1 MKITLTLTEEVKQP
15 GREWAKLHRIIPDEI
30 AGRKNS

>member
-1 MKITLTLTEEVKQP
+1 MKITVTLTEEVKQP
-15 GREWAKLHRIIPDEI
+15 GREWAMPHRINPDEI